1 MRYFP
6 KVAAPCYLKNFLFVK
21 LSKSIFLETI
31 PGDSSVTTGFSSKA
45 VSLIG
50 VIILY
55 GFITLTS
62 IPSSAHSSEIVF
74 AKFTISAF
82 ATFIHPM

>member
-1 MRYFP
+1 
-6 KVAAPCYLKNFLFVK
+6 
-21 LSKSIFLETI
+21 LETI
-31 PGDSSVTTGFSSKA
+31 PGDSSVTTGFSSNA
-45 VSLIG
+45 FSLIG